1 MEDEEVRYR
10 VLARRLLSTGEARR
24 LRVAAGVI
32 LAEIAE
38 EVGVTETT
46 VARWEGGVRQ
56 PRGPV
61 AGRYGLVLDRL
72 RRQVGGVKS
81 RAAG

>member
-56 PRGPV
+56 PRGRWPGATAWCSTDC
-61 AGRYGLVLDRL
+61 AGRWEG
-72 RRQVGGVKS
+72 
-81 RAAG
+81 